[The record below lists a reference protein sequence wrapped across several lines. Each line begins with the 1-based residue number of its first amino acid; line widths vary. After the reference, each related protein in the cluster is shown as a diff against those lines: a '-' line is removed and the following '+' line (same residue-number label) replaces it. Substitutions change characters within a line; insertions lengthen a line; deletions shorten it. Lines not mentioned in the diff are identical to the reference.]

1 MHQRLMQAVEDGDI
15 EVIDMWEEGDEL
27 QDVSFVKR
35 KVAKV
40 LMELLSDEHM
50 AGCQNF
56 GFKLSTNANGDR
68 VLGSDANGSIS
79 FELAQIC
86 VGPGTVPIS
95 IVIYIDATYIKHWI
109 PICPI
114 YSELYAII
122 YDIIYIVDDIIY
134 DIVYS
139 ICVCV

>member
-1 MHQRLMQAVEDGDI
+1 MIFEDGDI
-15 EVIDMWEEGDEL
+15 EVIDMWEEGDGF

-40 LMELLSDEHM
+40 LMELLSDERM
-50 AGCQNF
+50 AGRQHF

-68 VLGSDANGSIS
+68 ILGGGANGSVS

-86 VGPGTVPIS
+86 VGPGTVPIW
-95 IVIYIDATYIKHWI
+95 IVIYIDATYIKHGI
-109 PICPI
+109 PIRPI
-114 YSELYAII
+114 YSELYDII
-122 YDIIYIVDDIIY
+122 YDILFIVNDIIY